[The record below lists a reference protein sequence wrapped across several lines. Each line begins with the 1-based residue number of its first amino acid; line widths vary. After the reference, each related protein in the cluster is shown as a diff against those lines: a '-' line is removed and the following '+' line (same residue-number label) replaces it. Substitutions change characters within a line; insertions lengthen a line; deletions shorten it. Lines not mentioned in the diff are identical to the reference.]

1 MPRSALSRRRA
12 VARHPSLKLGMCL
25 RLSACHIATVWDGPR
40 MMARRLLLTFASAT
54 VVAIVAAFTW
64 FDLTHLS
71 MSECMDQEA
80 KDYPHLEQV
89 AQEVMGSVGDQTRR
103 GSLCEEAVDPGAYV
117 RVSVYDWTARK
128 DARAYLREAG
138 ITVPNGEPVITS
150 QGVRISYSSGIQEQE
165 NDGKRYVTV
174 SFSVPR

>member
-1 MPRSALSRRRA
+1 
-12 VARHPSLKLGMCL
+12 
-25 RLSACHIATVWDGPR
+25 
-40 MMARRLLLTFASAT
+40 MMARRLLLAFASASA
-54 VVAIVAAFTW
+54 VVIVAAFAW

-71 MSECMDQEA
+71 MSECLDQEA
-80 KDYPHLEQV
+80 KDYPHLELV

-103 GSLCEEAVDPGAYV
+103 GSSCEDAVEPGAYV

-138 ITVPNGEPVITS
+138 IAVPHGESELTS
-150 QGVRISYSSGIQEQE
+150 QGVRINYATSVDHLE
-165 NDGKRYVTV
+165 NDGQRYVMV